1 MCFPLSASANR
12 AAGYTLAMPAF
23 RAQPLQLSRLQSLC
37 ALEEPSDEY
46 RRRARR
52 LRHTL
57 RNQPSRL
64 QRSLATL
71 AAKMDDTPKTPARS
85 SILPTSIPAQ
95 KFEMLVREQM
105 EKGTMR
111 YSQRLAMLKTAAAM
125 GLGRFEANLILA
137 IEQNRQFP
145 AKIPAPARD
154 WSFACALASFLLLQ
168 SLILSAAWWIFVR

>member
-1 MCFPLSASANR
+1 
-12 AAGYTLAMPAF
+12 MPAV

-37 ALEEPSDEY
+37 ALEEPSEQY

-64 QRSLATL
+64 QHSLARL
-71 AAKMDDTPKTPARS
+71 AAQIDDTPKPPAPS

-95 KFEMLVREQM
+95 KFEMLVREAMQN
-105 EKGTMR
+105 GPMR

-137 IEQNRQFP
+137 IEQNRQP
-145 AKIPAPARD
+145 PTRIDAPARD
-154 WSFACALASFLLLQ
+154 WSFACAFACFVLLQ

>member
-1 MCFPLSASANR
+1 M
-12 AAGYTLAMPAF
+12 
-23 RAQPLQLSRLQSLC
+23 QSLC
-37 ALEEPSDEY
+37 ALEEPSEQY
-46 RRRARR
+46 RRQARR

-64 QRSLATL
+64 QRSLARL
-71 AAKMDDTPKTPARS
+71 ATQIDDTPKAPARS
-85 SILPTSIPAQ
+85 SILPTSLPAQ

-105 EKGTMR
+105 AKGSMR

-137 IEQNRQFP
+137 IEQNRQSP
-145 AKIPAPARD
+145 AKIQAPARD
-154 WSFACALASFLLLQ
+154 WSFVCAFASFLLLQ